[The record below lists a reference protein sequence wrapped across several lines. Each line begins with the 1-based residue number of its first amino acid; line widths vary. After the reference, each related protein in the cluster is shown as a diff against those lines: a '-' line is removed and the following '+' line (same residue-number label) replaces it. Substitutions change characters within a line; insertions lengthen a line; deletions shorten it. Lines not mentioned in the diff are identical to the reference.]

1 MSLRNR
7 LGNCHNM
14 YQGGSKRVLTV
25 CSAGLLRSPTTAW
38 VLSNA
43 PWNFN
48 TRACG
53 YNDEYALIILDDVLV
68 EWADEIVV
76 MDQRQEAIVYGM
88 LKQSTRPEKPVH
100 VLNIP
105 DNYGFREP
113 ELVEIIKEKLQ
124 EIFPLGDEPTGEYIP
139 EEI

>member
-14 YQGGSKRVLTV
+14 YQGGAKRVLTV

-38 VLSNA
+38 VLSNP

-68 EWADEIVV
+68 EWADEIIV
-76 MDQRQEAIVYGM
+76 MDQKQEIIVRNM
-88 LKQSTRPEKPVH
+88 LKNTMNPKKPVH

-105 DNYGFREP
+105 DNYGFRDP
-113 ELVEIIKEKLQ
+113 KLVEIIKEKVA
-124 EIFPLGDEPTGEYIP
+124 EIFPEPITIPNVSGE
-139 EEI
+139 